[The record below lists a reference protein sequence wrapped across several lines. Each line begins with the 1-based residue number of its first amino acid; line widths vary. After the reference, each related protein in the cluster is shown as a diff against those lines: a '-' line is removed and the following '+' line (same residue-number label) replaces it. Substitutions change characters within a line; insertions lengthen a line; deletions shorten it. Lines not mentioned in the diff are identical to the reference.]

1 MTSIASVDGMLQ
13 QVRRLMEGLPLP
25 REFAL
30 VSAGRTFRREGS
42 LSLWCSESND
52 WQDIYAYLFSD
63 VFLWGVTKRN
73 SITSALYTF
82 ECLVTLDTGDVV
94 VNAGNDN
101 SVSKLSPKQAKIA
114 GHKVSLA
121 DVFEIRSDPASYAY
135 LFRAVTA
142 ADAEAWSKTL
152 RKCLVDAVRA
162 RRDAELAA
170 VSVPFTLAAADE
182 QTGAAP
188 AASSAGA
195 AASGGGDDDE
205 SESESSSSAA
215 DRSAGDAT
223 KHKKRINPFRRSRRI
238 QKLAGFSNAEA
249 AASNAAAAAIKSPK
263 PSAAAAPEESDYGS
277 VVVDGIHALV
287 DQNDVKGVKRLLR
300 RRTLGKEMF
309 SLLEL
314 DAAGLTVLNKALNR
328 KLGATVDLLLDDGVM
343 SEEELTG
350 KDALDNTALH
360 AAAAAD
366 NVAVIAQLLRRSA
379 DLVRAKNKAGDTPLH
394 LFCESTTNDGCLKVG
409 VSMIDA
415 GAAVDARNVAG
426 ETPLHKVSLNGSKP
440 FVLLQLTVM
449 LLSHKAQPNPASEQ
463 LRETPLHYAARHRR
477 KDVAM
482 QLMQAGAD
490 HTLKNSEGFTALDI
504 AVRFKHDDVEQ
515 AITHVI
521 GAVSFDKIKAEIADS
536 GVLAVLR
543 TPALNK
549 ALFMNRESR
558 LAGESIAF
566 WNAAEEYAALADAD
580 ERVERARDIFE
591 RFFDKASE
599 QEIDVGKKLR
609 REVRHNLSAGAPTL
623 FLAVQEAVVATLEG
637 DLESEGLKVFRRA
650 PANAPEPTSSSSSG
664 GVAKK
669 KKKVTATATTPAGS
683 ER

>member
-1 MTSIASVDGMLQ
+1 MSGAVDGMLQ
-13 QVRRLMEGLPLP
+13 QVRRVMEGLPLP

-30 VSAGRTFRREGS
+30 VAAGRTFRREGS
-42 LSLWCSESND
+42 LALWNAETNEWSD
-52 WQDIYAYLFSD
+52 VYAYLFSD

-82 ECLVTLDTGDVV
+82 ECLVTLDTGDVT
-94 VNAGNDN
+94 VNAGADN
-101 SVSKLSPKQAKIA
+101 TVSKLTPKQAKIA

-142 ADAEAWSKTL
+142 GDADAWSKTL

-162 RRDAELAA
+162 RRDAETI
-170 VSVPFTLAAADE
+170 VPFTLATADDINNADSAA
-182 QTGAAP
+182 AA
-188 AASSAGA
+188 AAMAGA
-195 AASGGGDDDE
+195 DDADE

-215 DRSAGDAT
+215 NDRDAG
-223 KHKKRINPFRRSRRI
+223 KFKKRINPFRRSRRI
-238 QKLAGFSNAEA
+238 QKLAGTGAEQA
-249 AASNAAAAAIKSPK
+249 AATALKSPK
-263 PSAAAAPEESDYGS
+263 ASASAAPEESDYGS
-277 VVVDGIHALV
+277 LADGIHALV
-287 DQNDVKGVKRLLR
+287 DQNDIKGIKRLLR
-300 RRTLGKEMF
+300 RRALGKEMF

-314 DAAGLTVLNKALNR
+314 DAAGVTVLNKALAR
-328 KLGATVDLLLDDGVM
+328 KLAAAVDLFLDDGVM

-366 NVAVIAQLLRRSA
+366 NAGVIAQLLRRHA

-394 LFCESTTNDGCLKVG
+394 LFCEHTTNDGCLKVG
-409 VSMIDA
+409 VAMIDA
-415 GAAVDARNVAG
+415 GAVVDARNAAG
-426 ETPLHKVSLNGSKP
+426 EAPLHKVSLNGAKP

-449 LLSHKAQPNPASEQ
+449 LLSHKAQPNLATEQ

-490 HTLKNSEGFTALDI
+490 HTLKNSEGFTPLDI
-504 AVRFKHDDVEQ
+504 AVRLKHVDVEQ

-521 GAVSFDKIKAEIADS
+521 GAVSFDKIKAEIADN

-549 ALFMNRESR
+549 ALFLNRESR

-566 WNAAEEYAALADAD
+566 WNEAERYAAVADSDA
-580 ERVERARDIFE
+580 RVLLARDIFD

-609 REVRHNLSAGAPTL
+609 RDVRHGLAAGAPTL
-623 FLAVQEAVVATLEG
+623 FQRSAGCGGG
-637 DLESEGLKVFRRA
+637 DARG
-650 PANAPEPTSSSSSG
+650 
-664 GVAKK
+664 
-669 KKKVTATATTPAGS
+669 
-683 ER
+683 

>member
-1 MTSIASVDGMLQ
+1 MSAAAAGSVDGMLQ

-142 ADAEAWSKTL
+142 ADADAWAKTL

-182 QTGAAP
+182 HIGAAAAAP
-188 AASSAGA
+188 AATNTA
-195 AASGGGDDDE
+195 AGDDDE

-277 VVVDGIHALV
+277 LADGIHALV

-328 KLGATVDLLLDDGVM
+328 KLGATIDLLLDDGVM

-360 AAAAAD
+360 AAATAD
-366 NVAVIAQLLRRSA
+366 NVAVIAQLLRRHA
-379 DLVRAKNKAGDTPLH
+379 DLVRAKNKAGDT
-394 LFCESTTNDGCLKVG
+394 D
-409 VSMIDA
+409 
-415 GAAVDARNVAG
+415 
-426 ETPLHKVSLNGSKP
+426 
-440 FVLLQLTVM
+440 
-449 LLSHKAQPNPASEQ
+449 
-463 LRETPLHYAARHRR
+463 R
-477 KDVAM
+477 K
-482 QLMQAGAD
+482 
-490 HTLKNSEGFTALDI
+490 S
-504 AVRFKHDDVEQ
+504 
-515 AITHVI
+515 
-521 GAVSFDKIKAEIADS
+521 
-536 GVLAVLR
+536 
-543 TPALNK
+543 
-549 ALFMNRESR
+549 
-558 LAGESIAF
+558 
-566 WNAAEEYAALADAD
+566 
-580 ERVERARDIFE
+580 
-591 RFFDKASE
+591 
-599 QEIDVGKKLR
+599 
-609 REVRHNLSAGAPTL
+609 
-623 FLAVQEAVVATLEG
+623 VV
-637 DLESEGLKVFRRA
+637 
-650 PANAPEPTSSSSSG
+650 
-664 GVAKK
+664 
-669 KKKVTATATTPAGS
+669 
-683 ER
+683 